1 MIKKQSLILRNNIE
15 LPFHC
20 KRYVRKEKAVSKC
33 DIHYHDYIEIVYGLE
48 GECNC
53 LVGNDKIK
61 VHSGDLLIIAS
72 DEVHEVGMH
81 DKWTTYIVI
90 RFLPSLLFSWGQ
102 TAPQYSY
109 MFLLLKNLKRY
120 KLFFKKE
127 EIKNF
132 PFEFLSKTMEKEW
145 IENKIGYDVA
155 IRAHLLELFVHIL
168 RLWNEESNTIPS
180 NPINASSNQLL
191 QFAISHID
199 ANFLD
204 VNRDKCAKAIGVSP
218 THLSRLFTG
227 LLNISFSNYVN
238 MVKLREAEKLLLTTD
253 MSITDVSLSS
263 GFSSTAYFISIFKKK
278 HHLTPIKYRN
288 SIKQN

>member
-1 MIKKQSLILRNNIE
+1 MIEKQSRITENNIE

-20 KRYVRKEKAVSKC
+20 KKYIRKEKAPSRHN
-33 DIHYHDYIEIVYGLE
+33 IHYHDYIEIVYGLE

-61 VHSGDLLIIAS
+61 VHSGDMLIIAS
-72 DEVHEVGMH
+72 DEVHEVGMY
-81 DKWTTYIVI
+81 DKWTTYIVV

-127 EIKNF
+127 EIQNF
-132 PFEFLSKTMEKEW
+132 PFDFLCKRIEEEW
-145 IENKIGYDVA
+145 IEHKIGYEVA
-155 IRAHLLELFVHIL
+155 VRAHLLELFVHIL
-168 RLWNEESNTIPS
+168 RLWNEERGEIANNTT
-180 NPINASSNQLL
+180 NASSNQLL
-191 QFAISHID
+191 QSAISYID
-199 ANFLD
+199 ENFID
-204 VNRDKCAKAIGVSP
+204 VNRDKCAKTIGVSP

-238 MVKLREAEKLLLTTD
+238 IVKLREAEKLLLTTD